1 MSGVRFHCSHGHGSA
16 LPAPDRDARPVA
28 PVRKIGDVSAA
39 SDPETPAAARTDPL
53 LEIYLERRAN
63 LVRFFAARSG
73 SFAVA
78 EDLAQELY
86 IKLATRDP
94 ALTAENPVALIYR
107 IATNVMLDRA
117 RGEAR
122 SLARDAAWRRL
133 AHASA
138 GGEDV
143 AEEAPADE
151 AAASRQRLRQLVDAA
166 AGLPPR
172 MQRAFRLHKL
182 EGRSH
187 AETAQAMGLSVKSVE
202 KHISAALKALTA
214 KLGR

>member
-1 MSGVRFHCSHGHGSA
+1 MSAV
-16 LPAPDRDARPVA
+16 
-28 PVRKIGDVSAA
+28 I
-39 SDPETPAAARTDPL
+39 DPETPSGRPTDPL
-53 LEIYLERRAN
+53 LEIYLERRSN
-63 LVRFFAARSG
+63 LLRFFAARTG
-73 SFAVA
+73 SRVVA

-86 IKLATRDP
+86 VKLATRDQSI
-94 ALTAENPVALIYR
+94 TAENPVALIYR
-107 IATNVMLDRA
+107 MATNVMLDRA

-122 SLARDAAWRRL
+122 AGARDAAWRRV
-133 AHASA
+133 AHASV

-143 AEEAPADE
+143 VEDVPADE
-151 AAASRQRLRQLVDAA
+151 AVASRQRLRQLVEA
-166 AGLPPR
+166 AGELPPQ

-187 AETAQAMGLSVKSVE
+187 AETAQVMGLSVKSVE

>member
-1 MSGVRFHCSHGHGSA
+1 MSAVTEPDK
-16 LPAPDRDARPVA
+16 PAARP
-28 PVRKIGDVSAA
+28 
-39 SDPETPAAARTDPL
+39 TDPL

-63 LVRFFAARSG
+63 LLRFFAARTG
-73 SFAVA
+73 SRAVA

-86 IKLATRDP
+86 VKLATRDP
-94 ALTAENPVALIYR
+94 TVAAGNPVALIYR
-107 IATNVMLDRA
+107 MATNVMLDRA

-122 SLARDAAWRRL
+122 ANARDAAWRRV
-133 AHASA
+133 AHASV

-143 AEEAPADE
+143 VEEVPADE
-151 AAASRQRLRQLVDAA
+151 AAASRQRLRQLIEAVAE
-166 AGLPPR
+166 LPPQ

-182 EGRSH
+182 DGRSH
-187 AETAQAMGLSVKSVE
+187 ADTAQVMGLSVKSVE